1 MTKSARSPAL
11 IFIFITLLLNSA
23 GFGLIMP
30 VLPSLLEGLT
40 GLTVEQA
47 ARWGGYLSVTYA
59 VMNFIAG
66 PILGSLSDRFGRRP
80 VLLGSLAMMAIDYII
95 MALATTI
102 SWLFI
107 GRLLTGISGATF
119 STADAY
125 IADITEPE
133 DRARA
138 FGMMGAAFGIG
149 FIFGPALGGLLGEL
163 SPRAPFYAAAALAAI
178 NVVFGAFVL
187 PESLKPEDRRAFDM
201 RRANPFG
208 AFQHFSKLPKVAW
221 FLIAVLAFQIA
232 HFVFPSTW
240 NFHGEARYGW
250 SSAEIGLSLMAVG
263 VGSAF
268 SQAVLIG
275 PLIKHF
281 GPTQT
286 AALGLGA
293 TCLALV
299 GFAFASTGWMTYA
312 ILPLSALGGVATPA
326 LNALMSNQT
335 PRNAQGELQGA
346 IGGLQAMANIASP
359 LLMTQV
365 FASFSS
371 GAVTGTPFYGAAFLL
386 AAGLTLVA
394 FLPFFI
400 GVRRN
405 LSNPPL

>member
-1 MTKSARSPAL
+1 MTHASRPPAL
-11 IFIFITLLLNSA
+11 VFIFITLLLNSA

-30 VLPSLLEGLT
+30 VLPSLLEELT
-40 GLTVEQA
+40 GLTVAEA

-59 VMNFIAG
+59 VMNFVAG
-66 PILGSLSDRFGRRP
+66 PVLGSLSDRFGRRP
-80 VLLGSLAMMAIDYII
+80 VLLGSLAMMAVDYMI
-95 MALATTI
+95 MALATTM

-119 STADAY
+119 STANAY

-133 DRARA
+133 NRARA

-149 FIFGPALGGLLGEL
+149 FILGPALGGLLGEI
-163 SPRAPFYAAAALAAI
+163 SPRAPFYAAAALAAL
-178 NVVFGAFVL
+178 NVVFGIFVL
-187 PESLKPEDRRAFDM
+187 PESLKTQDRRAFDIL
-201 RRANPFG
+201 RANPFG
-208 AFQHFSKLPKVAW
+208 AFRHFSKLPKVAW
-221 FLIAVLAFQIA
+221 FLIALFAFQVA

-281 GPTQT
+281 GPTRT
-286 AALGLGA
+286 AALGLAA
-293 TCLALV
+293 TVLSLV
-299 GFAFASTGWMTYA
+299 GFALASEGWMTYA

-346 IGGLQAMANIASP
+346 IGGMQAMANIASP

-371 GAVTGTPFYGAAFLL
+371 GAATGTPLFGAAFAL
-386 AAGLTLVA
+386 AAGLTVLA
-394 FLPFFI
+394 FIPFVI

-405 LSNPPL
+405 RAA